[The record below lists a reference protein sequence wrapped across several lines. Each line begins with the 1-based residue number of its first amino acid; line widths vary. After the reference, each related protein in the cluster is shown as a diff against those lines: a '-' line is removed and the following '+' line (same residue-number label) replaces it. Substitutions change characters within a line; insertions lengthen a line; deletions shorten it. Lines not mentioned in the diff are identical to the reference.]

1 MQPNEIP
8 LKERMKISRQK
19 MPEQDPRERITN
31 FQEVNLGYDEETARL
46 EAMRCLKC
54 KNMPC
59 VAGCPVAIKI
69 PQFIEKVVQGDYS
82 GAADIIS
89 EDNLLPAICGRVC
102 PQEEQCEAVCV
113 LSKKG
118 ESVSIGRLERFVAD
132 YDRTHPR
139 ERVSSTPPDGTG
151 KKIAIIGS
159 GPAGLTCA
167 GDLIREGHEVTLF
180 EALHEYGGVLV
191 YGIPEFRLPKAIVK
205 GEVGKLNEL
214 GVDFQKNFIVGI
226 TETIDELFEE
236 GYHAVFIGVGA
247 GLPHMLNIPGEN
259 LIGIYSSNE
268 FLTRVNL
275 MKAYRFPEYDT
286 PVLDCKDK
294 DVGVFGG
301 GNTAMDSVRTARRL
315 GARNAYIIY
324 RRSEAELPARLEE
337 YHHALEEGIQF
348 LFLNNPLEFTGD
360 ENGVL
365 NSVRLQRMELGEPDA
380 SGRRRPVPIPGSEY
394 TLDLQLAVIAI
405 GNKSNPIIQQTTEDL
420 GFNKW
425 GNVIVNEETMETN
438 KKGVFAGGDIVSGGA
453 TVILAMGAGRK
464 AAQSINQYLKTLD

>member
-1 MQPNEIP
+1 MPPNELSP
-8 LKERMKISRQK
+8 KERMKIPRQA
-19 MPEQDPRERITN
+19 MPEQPAEVRINN
-31 FQEVNLGYDEETARL
+31 FQEVNLGYDEETARM
-46 EAMRCLKC
+46 EAMRCLNC

-59 VAGCPVAIKI
+59 VAGCPVAVKI
-69 PQFIEKVVQGDYS
+69 PQFITKIVEGDYL
-82 GAADIIS
+82 GAADTIA

-102 PQEEQCEAVCV
+102 PQEEQCEDVCV
-113 LSKKG
+113 VGKRG
-118 ESVSIGRLERFVAD
+118 DSVSIGRLERFAAD
-132 YDRTHPR
+132 YARTHSR
-139 ERVSSTPPDGTG
+139 ERGSLNAPPRTG
-151 KKIAIIGS
+151 KKVAIIGS

-205 GEVGKLNEL
+205 EEVGKLQEM

-236 GYHAVFIGVGA
+236 GYHAVFVGVGA

-259 LIGIYSSNE
+259 LIGVLSSNE
-268 FLTRVNL
+268 WLTRVNL

-286 PVLDCKDK
+286 PVLDCKGK
-294 DVGVFGG
+294 DVAVFGG

-324 RRSEAELPARLEE
+324 RRSEVEMPARLEE
-337 YHHALEEGIQF
+337 VHHAKEEGIQF
-348 LFLNNPLEFTGD
+348 LFLNNPLEFLGD
-360 ENGVL
+360 ENGL
-365 NSVRLQRMELGEPDA
+365 LKGVRLQRMELGEPDA

-394 TLDLQLAVIAI
+394 VLDLQLAVIAI
-405 GNKSNPIIQQTTEDL
+405 GNKSNPIIEQTTEDL
-420 GFNKW
+420 RFNKW
-425 GNVIVNEETMETN
+425 GNVVVNEETMETS

-464 AAQSINQYLKTLD
+464 AAHSINEYLKTLD